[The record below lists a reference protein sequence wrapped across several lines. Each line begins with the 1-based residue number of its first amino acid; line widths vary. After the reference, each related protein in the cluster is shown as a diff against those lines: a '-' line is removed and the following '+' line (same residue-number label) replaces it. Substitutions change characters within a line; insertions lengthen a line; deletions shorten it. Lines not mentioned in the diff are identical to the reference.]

1 MRADVQRSRDTAR
14 GAASAGPARTRTA
27 WLLMDIVMA
36 ILVLASTA
44 RYVINHGLNDLAP
57 VVLPGAIALLVG
69 YLARRTA
76 PTTLCLRRRR
86 SYRLETQPLA

>member
-44 RYVINHGLNDLAP
+44 RYVINHGLNDLDSSTDRDCNSPARAA
-57 VVLPGAIALLVG
+57 LGSRAGASG
-69 YLARRTA
+69 R
-76 PTTLCLRRRR
+76 
-86 SYRLETQPLA
+86 